1 MSAVQA
7 DGNTLR
13 QHLQAAM
20 RAGAPEPALL
30 RDQPRPPE
38 EFAGVLSLLGRFAA
52 PLDWAQLEAWG
63 RLTGRTF
70 ARWELRVLEH
80 ADRMRMK

>member
-1 MSAVQA
+1 
-7 DGNTLR
+7 
-13 QHLQAAM
+13 M

-38 EFAGVLSLLGRFAA
+38 EFAGVLRLLGQFPA
-52 PLDWAQLEAWG
+52 PLDWGQLEAWG

-70 ARWELRVLEH
+70 ARWELRVLAH
-80 ADRMRMK
+80 ADRLRTK